1 MDFSLL
7 YVAYILHNTS
17 FSAPP
22 QTLPLAPMALA
33 LLVSWPFFSRLL
45 PGEFARSRLWGSSLV
60 LSTMPHRLTCAN
72 DLLCIPSQATDIFT
86 GLSGDITLTPT
97 MALTQG
103 MLRSTHSWWG
113 DSGTHASFPVFP
125 LNITKVRGTWKT
137 RWPGVRLL
145 VCFRVGA

>member
-72 DLLCIPSQATDIFT
+72 DLLCIPSQATDIFY
-86 GLSGDITLTPT
+86 GAFWRHHAHPNDGFNPRN
-97 MALTQG
+97 AEEHTQLVG
-103 MLRSTHSWWG
+103 RQW
-113 DSGTHASFPVFP
+113 D
-125 LNITKVRGTWKT
+125 T
-137 RWPGVRLL
+137 RQLPGVPLEHHES
-145 VCFRVGA
+145 